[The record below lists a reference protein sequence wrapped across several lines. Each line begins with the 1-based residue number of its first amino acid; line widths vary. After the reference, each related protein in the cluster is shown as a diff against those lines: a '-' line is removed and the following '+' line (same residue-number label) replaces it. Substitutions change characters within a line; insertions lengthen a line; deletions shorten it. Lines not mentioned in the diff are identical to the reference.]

1 MAKGILTGGR
11 KKFIKHNIKVFEY
24 SDQSYKSFTLILTV
38 ELLQVSK
45 WEVFSQGICEKIG

>member
-24 SDQSYKSFTLILTV
+24 SDQSYKSFTLTV